1 MDPDREAIRAKIRS
15 QIRPFP
21 NPKEP
26 DRPPGPPIRHY
37 PTGWNGEMT
46 FEHICEALT
55 PSINRLMRYYRYVE
69 VDIPDMIQH
78 GFLRLWEE
86 LSQQPDLLADK
97 DQGGAVKWVMYRS
110 GISHYRKFYRREMY
124 LEDLATRSGDPDEFI
139 IDGYEG
145 GFYTGHARYT
155 RAVDTRLDIERVM
168 DFMGEKYQHSRTHL
182 AALYYITTSVS
193 LEDAAELAGRNG
205 TKRAWWLT
213 SIVKPMREELCDM
226 LGLSRPGKTT
236 WQDKM
241 RAGDDTPLLHLVAH
255 FETEG
260 DARMAAT
267 LRGLADNESTKAL
280 MDQLDLPKTH
290 VHYLR
295 RKAHQE
301 LNRAYG
307 CIA

>member
-1 MDPDREAIRAKIRS
+1 MEIDREALRAHIRT

-21 NPKEP
+21 SEQ
-26 DRPPGPPIRHY
+26 HY
-37 PTGWNGEMT
+37 PTGWNGNMT
-46 FEHICEALT
+46 FAELRTTLT

-78 GFLRLWEE
+78 GFMRLWEE
-86 LSQQPDLLADK
+86 LSKQSDLLSTL

-145 GFYTGHARYT
+145 GFYRDHARYAE
-155 RAVDTRLDIERVM
+155 AVDLRTDIEQVM
-168 DFMGEKYQHSRTHL
+168 TFMGEKYQHSRAHL
-182 AALYYITTSVS
+182 AALYYITTSVA
-193 LEDAAELAGRNG
+193 LDDAAALAERSG
-205 TKRAWWLT
+205 TKKAWWLT
-213 SIVKPMREELCDM
+213 SVVKPMREELCEL
-226 LGLSRPGKTT
+226 LGLERPGRTT
-236 WQDKM
+236 WQEKV
-241 RAGDDTPLLHLVAH
+241 RAGDDTPLLHLVDH
-255 FETEG
+255 FQKAG
-260 DARMAAT
+260 DDRMAVA
-267 LRGLADNESTKAL
+267 LRGLAKNESTQAM